1 VSAAWPHD
9 QAGERHDRT
18 ITVNG
23 EQQHGVDQMFW
34 AGYPN
39 MVYLPSTVA
48 PAGQSPE
55 GLPLGLQAVAAEG
68 EDKTAIEFCRL
79 TANEIFG
86 FQAPPGYE

>member
-1 VSAAWPHD
+1 
-9 QAGERHDRT
+9 
-18 ITVNG
+18 
-23 EQQHGVDQMFW
+23 
-34 AGYPN
+34 